1 MLKDE
6 INEFNLIK
14 KIKFLL
20 KKLNLRSKKK
30 TWGNPFYLKKK
41 DKSHRKRI
49 KRMLEDEIAKKKRA

>member
-30 TWGNPFYLKKK
+30 PEATLF
-41 DKSHRKRI
+41 I
-49 KRMLEDEIAKKKRA
+49 

>member
-30 TWGNPFYLKKK
+30 NLRQPFLFKKE
-41 DKSHRKRI
+41 R
-49 KRMLEDEIAKKKRA
+49 